1 MASTGPE
8 PIESTTTTTT
18 TTTNTITQ
26 DSTERN
32 LSPSHHPQ
40 DRSQS
45 PSHEPK
51 PSDSDQNQ
59 PDTTPSRPH
68 RPRKQIHT
76 HHCRFCSHLLLATT
90 RDISLLQRRRD
101 PAQDAAFI
109 LPLSSPSG
117 DDGEGSDSESESQ
130 SEANR
135 NRKTKT
141 KTKETDYTI
150 LLSTL
155 LPDRKHTIIRR
166 ADGFEKRLLLRCGR
180 CRVVIGYFLDNVHF
194 RQRIGQ
200 GGAAD
205 AKSDGGR
212 EEGEKKGDDE
222 AKVVYLLPG
231 SLVRTEQLDVNA
243 EDVELKLESD
253 REWRTWLKGER

>member
-1 MASTGPE
+1 MTSTEPE
-8 PIESTTTTTT
+8 RTESTTTTTT
-18 TTTNTITQ
+18 NAITQ

-32 LSPSHHPQ
+32 LSPSQ
-40 DRSQS
+40 SQSQS
-45 PSHEPK
+45 PSHEETK
-51 PSDSDQNQ
+51 NTDHA
-59 PDTTPSRPH
+59 RPH

-90 RDISLLQRRRD
+90 RDISLLHRRRE

-117 DDGEGSDSESESQ
+117 DGEGSDSESE
-130 SEANR
+130 ANGGG
-135 NRKTKT
+135 
-141 KTKETDYTI
+141 KETNYTI

-194 RQRIGQ
+194 RQRKGQ

-212 EEGEKKGDDE
+212 EEGEKKGDDDE

-253 REWRTWLKGER
+253 REWRAWLKGER

>member
-1 MASTGPE
+1 MTSTEPE
-8 PIESTTTTTT
+8 RTESTTTTTT
-18 TTTNTITQ
+18 NAITQ

-32 LSPSHHPQ
+32 LSPSQ
-40 DRSQS
+40 SQSQS
-45 PSHEPK
+45 PSHEETK
-51 PSDSDQNQ
+51 PSNH
-59 PDTTPSRPH
+59 SRPH

-90 RDISLLQRRRD
+90 RDISLLHRRRD

-117 DDGEGSDSESESQ
+117 DDGEGSDSESE
-130 SEANR
+130 ANGGG
-135 NRKTKT
+135 
-141 KTKETDYTI
+141 KETNYTI

-166 ADGFEKRLLLRCGR
+166 VDGFEKRLLLRCGR

-194 RQRIGQ
+194 RQRKGQ
-200 GGAAD
+200 GAAD
-205 AKSDGGR
+205 AKGDGGR

-253 REWRTWLKGER
+253 REWRAWLKGER

>member
-1 MASTGPE
+1 MTSTEPE
-8 PIESTTTTTT
+8 RTESTTT

-26 DSTERN
+26 DSTERT
-32 LSPSHHPQ
+32 LSPSQ
-40 DRSQS
+40 SQSQS

-90 RDISLLQRRRD
+90 RDISLLHRRRE

-109 LPLSSPSG
+109 LPISSPSG
-117 DDGEGSDSESESQ
+117 DGEGSDSESE
-130 SEANR
+130 ANGGG
-135 NRKTKT
+135 
-141 KTKETDYTI
+141 KETNYTI

-194 RQRIGQ
+194 RQRKGQ

-212 EEGEKKGDDE
+212 EEGEKKGDDDE

-253 REWRTWLKGER
+253 REWRAWLKGER

>member
-1 MASTGPE
+1 MASTE
-8 PIESTTTTTT
+8 PIESTTTR
-18 TTTNTITQ
+18 ITQ
-26 DSTERN
+26 DSTQSN
-32 LSPSHHPQ
+32 LSPSRHPQ
-40 DRSQS
+40 DQPQPQS
-45 PSHEPK
+45 PSHEETN
-51 PSDSDQNQ
+51 PSNH
-59 PDTTPSRPH
+59 TRPH

-90 RDISLLQRRRD
+90 RDISLLQRRRE

-109 LPLSSPSG
+109 LPLSSSSG
-117 DDGEGSDSESESQ
+117 DPEESESESEGNQ
-130 SEANR
+130 DENI
-135 NRKTKT
+135 KTKP
-141 KTKETDYTI
+141 KPKETNYTI

-166 ADGFEKRLLLRCGR
+166 VDGFEKRLLLRCGR

-194 RQRIGQ
+194 RQR
-200 GGAAD
+200 GAAAE
-205 AKSDGGR
+205 AKNDGVK
-212 EEGEKKGDDE
+212 EEGDDE

-253 REWRTWLKGER
+253 REWRGWLKGER